1 VIFLLVITQMKDS
14 GCDNTPGEDVVKLQ
28 LLKQFTSKKVIR
40 VREIVLLQVL
50 NQDET
55 PLRSRFF
62 HGVQSSDL
70 SLINS
75 SIAVEFLGNFLYLFI
90 SSTILGVLVTLSLS
104 I

>member
-1 VIFLLVITQMKDS
+1 MKDS

-40 VREIVLLQVL
+40 VLDLLQVL